1 MQWGGHSSA
10 QKLNSAI
17 DDFMANCRRLWD
29 AREALHRD
37 TAEVYWEEVVEEDFL
52 CDLEGEDTQITGV
65 RRSGW
70 RGRLRA

>member
-1 MQWGGHSSA
+1 
-10 QKLNSAI
+10 
-17 DDFMANCRRLWD
+17 MANCRRLWD